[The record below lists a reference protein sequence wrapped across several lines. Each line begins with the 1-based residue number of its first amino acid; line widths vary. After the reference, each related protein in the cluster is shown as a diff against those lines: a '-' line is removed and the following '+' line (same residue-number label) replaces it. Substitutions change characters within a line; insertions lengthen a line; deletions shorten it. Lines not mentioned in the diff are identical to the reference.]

1 MKTLVI
7 YDSMF
12 GNTATIAKIIAEASG
27 AKLIRADTL
36 RLNDVKG
43 VDLRSIELLINCRN

>member
-12 GNTATIAKIIAEASG
+12 GNTEKVARALASRMREQGMEVDCVRANTVNVGTLELTI
-27 AKLIRADTL
+27 
-36 RLNDVKG
+36 
-43 VDLRSIELLINCRN
+43 